1 MSRIST
7 FDINY
12 VVWLKLSASCDIIL
26 HLNFNKMK
34 IYLKIMWHY
43 RMTIIMKLIFVIE
56 FPINIY
62 YFLEC
67 LSIKLSISLL
77 SIISRLMYCLVISVK

>member
-34 IYLKIMWHY
+34 IYLKIMWH
-43 RMTIIMKLIFVIE
+43 INENIFKNNGNYNE
-56 FPINIY
+56 INHCY
-62 YFLEC
+62 
-67 LSIKLSISLL
+67 
-77 SIISRLMYCLVISVK
+77 